1 MQWPSLILIL
11 VLALVFVQYT
21 WMKLSALVVRQTSL
35 SALEALPSV
44 VLLPSHMQVYDVKVG
59 GNVAFEFNLVKI
71 LFR

>member
-21 WMKLSALVVRQTSL
+21 WMKLNALVVRQTSL
-35 SALEALPSV
+35 TALEAPPSV